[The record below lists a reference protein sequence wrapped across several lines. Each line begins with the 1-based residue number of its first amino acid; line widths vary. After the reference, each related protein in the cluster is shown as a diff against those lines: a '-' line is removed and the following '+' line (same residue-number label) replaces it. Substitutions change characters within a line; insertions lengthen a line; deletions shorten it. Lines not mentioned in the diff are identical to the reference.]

1 MKKIKP
7 ALIII
12 FSVLA
17 ISILIYFVPIDKII
31 GNLPFINRFYVNTI
45 LEVVSIN
52 GKANVVINGKE
63 YGETP
68 VTVYDLPE
76 DQYTVEIER
85 ISDTADFYNS
95 HTFTLPLTRNT
106 TSRIEIEIGPGD
118 ILHGNILYYT
128 SVNSKDLQGTI
139 TVLSEAP
146 DSKVYLND
154 EYVKDVPLISHILNP
169 GEYDLKI
176 VAPNYEELS
185 KPIIVR
191 EGYLLNVK
199 AFLFPIPINF
209 NVVES
214 E

>member
-17 ISILIYFVPIDKII
+17 ISLLLYFVPTERII
-31 GNLPFINRFYVNTI
+31 SKLPFINRFYSNTV

-52 GKANVVINGKE
+52 GKANVVINGTD

-68 VTVYDLPE
+68 VSVNDLTE
-76 DQYTVEIER
+76 DQYVVEIER
-85 ISDTADFYNS
+85 ITDAEDFYKP
-95 HTFTLPLTRNT
+95 HTFTVPLTRNT

-139 TVLSEAP
+139 TILSEA
-146 DSKVYLND
+146 DNSKVYLD
-154 EYVKDVPLISHILNP
+154 DQYVKDAPLISHEINP

-176 VAPNYEELS
+176 LAPNYDELS
-185 KPIIVR
+185 TPIIVR

-199 AFLFPIPINF
+199 AFLFPIPVNF
-209 NVVES
+209 NIVES